1 MNTSVDPFVTPTI
14 FHKFSE
20 DNRGI
25 DPIYTYIRD
34 GGLTEETVGIMGST
48 ENFAWKNGIGQFEAA
63 LKSWVCAVSKPV
75 HHGTVLREEDFEPG
89 GGLHLARNFDNSG
102 RGGRVNCKVNFPK
115 FKPKIEGCA
124 LQAFT

>member
-1 MNTSVDPFVTPTI
+1 MNTSVDPFATPTI

-48 ENFAWKNGIGQFEAA
+48 ENFAWKNGIGQFKAA
-63 LKSWVCAVSKPV
+63 LESWVCAVSKPV
-75 HHGTVLREEDFEPG
+75 HHGSVLSEEDFEPG
-89 GGLHLARNFDNSG
+89 G
-102 RGGRVNCKVNFPK
+102 VC
-115 FKPKIEGCA
+115 I
-124 LQAFT
+124 

>member
-1 MNTSVDPFVTPTI
+1 MGNTSVDPFVTPTI

-48 ENFAWKNGIGQFEAA
+48 ENFAWKNGIGQFEAG
-63 LKSWVCAVSKPV
+63 C
-75 HHGTVLREEDFEPG
+75 VLCRNRCTM
-89 GGLHLARNFDNSG
+89 GLF
-102 RGGRVNCKVNFPK
+102 
-115 FKPKIEGCA
+115 
-124 LQAFT
+124 

>member
-1 MNTSVDPFVTPTI
+1 MNTTVDPFVTPII
-14 FHKFSE
+14 FHTFSE

-63 LKSWVCAVSKPV
+63 LESWVCAVSKPV

-89 GGLHLARNFDNSG
+89 G
-102 RGGRVNCKVNFPK
+102 VC
-115 FKPKIEGCA
+115 I
-124 LQAFT
+124 